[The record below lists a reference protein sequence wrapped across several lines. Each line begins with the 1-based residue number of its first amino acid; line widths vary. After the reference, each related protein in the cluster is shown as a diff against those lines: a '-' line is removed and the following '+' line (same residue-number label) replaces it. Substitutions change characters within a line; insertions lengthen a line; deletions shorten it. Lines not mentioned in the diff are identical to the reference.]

1 MKIIHFAAP
10 SATASSPSRRATR
23 LFPFGIQGA
32 ALIVVLAASMV
43 GCQSM
48 PLDYAGLNDKIAN
61 GDQVAVGEL
70 RRAFLDLEDLP
81 ERMERLRDLELQ
93 AAQLFE
99 DEPLKLGSI
108 GTAIL
113 DTYYGSLTGHFALSR
128 FYEFVG
134 SEEAAVP
141 HRQWQ
146 ARIRE
151 DMEASADG
159 SRESPYP
166 AVTDVEAQMYAVSL
180 GLSPVGSIYQT
191 GEAFPYTLLIQAR
204 PADGPLRNLY
214 FDLGGWYES
223 MRRQFP
229 DENEFSPFALIG
241 FQARRGDT
249 AAQVAVGAFL
259 ATQGRG
265 DEAVDWLRAASRTGN
280 LLANSLLARIFW
292 EEANKDGEDDAR
304 QAALDEVLENYLHA
318 VALGSADAMYALGVL
333 YMNEHYGAEN
343 RDSGVP
349 LLRQAAELEHS
360 DAAMLLAHM
369 HYTGEGVERDLDRA
383 TDYYVASAESGNDFA
398 RRSYARFL
406 LAEAREDPRAL
417 QWLEELA
424 EDDDAEAM
432 ILLGNLHARGV
443 GVKQSLRRAVGWY
456 KDAVDASGGDANIV
470 NEVAWT
476 LTVSD
481 LEGLKRTRYALNIME
496 DLMTRDDEARRKPEY
511 LDTWA
516 ATYAANGD
524 FIRAVAVQ
532 EEAVEAAE
540 DDQYEGV
547 REIIKTHLDAFKSGK
562 TITETAP

>member
-1 MKIIHFAAP
+1 MEIIHFTHP
-10 SATASSPSRRATR
+10 SANARSPSCRATR
-23 LFPFGIQGA
+23 SLFFGFRGPFL
-32 ALIVVLAASMV
+32 ALVLAVSMA
-43 GCQSM
+43 GCQST

-61 GDQVAVGEL
+61 GDKVAVRDL
-70 RRAFLDLEDLP
+70 RGAFFELEDLP

-113 DTYYGSLTGHFALSR
+113 DTYYGSMTGHFALSR

-141 HRQWQ
+141 HQEWLTRV
-146 ARIRE
+146 RE

-159 SRESPYP
+159 SREAPYP
-166 AVTDVEAQMYAVSL
+166 AVTDVEAKMYAISL
-180 GLSPVGSIYQT
+180 GMSPVGSIYQT
-191 GEAFPYTLLIQAR
+191 GDEFPYTLLIQAR
-204 PADGPLRNLY
+204 PAQGPLRNLY
-214 FDLGGWYES
+214 FDLGGLYES
-223 MRRQFP
+223 MRRQFQ
-229 DENEFSPFALIG
+229 DESEFSPFALIG
-241 FQARRGDT
+241 FQARRGDS

-259 ATQGRG
+259 ATQGRA

-292 EEANKDGEDDAR
+292 EQANQESEDDAR
-304 QAALDEVLENYLHA
+304 LAALDEVLENYLHA

-333 YMNEHYGAEN
+333 YTNEHYGAEN

-383 TDYYVASAESGNDFA
+383 AGYYVASAERGNDFA

-406 LAEAREDPRAL
+406 LAETREDPRAL
-417 QWLEELA
+417 TWLEELA
-424 EDDDAEAM
+424 DEQDAEAM
-432 ILLGNLHARGV
+432 ILLGNLHARGL

-456 KDAVDASGGDANIV
+456 KDAVEASEGNANIV

-481 LEGLKRTRYALNIME
+481 LEGLKRARYALNIME
-496 DLMTRDDEARRKPEY
+496 DLMTSDEEARRKPEY

-540 DDQYEGV
+540 DDQYESV
-547 REIIKTHLDAFKSGK
+547 REIIQTHLEAFKNGK

>member
-1 MKIIHFAAP
+1 MKIIQLTDPF
-10 SATASSPSRRATR
+10 ATAGSRSLQPARR
-23 LFPFGIQGA
+23 I
-32 ALIVVLAASMV
+32 LISLTGSIFVFVLAASLA
-43 GCQSM
+43 GCQSA
-48 PLDYAGLNDKIAN
+48 PVDYAGLGDKIAN
-61 GDQVAVGEL
+61 GDPVAVRDL
-70 RRAFLDLEDLP
+70 RRAFLQLEDLP
-81 ERMERLRDLELQ
+81 ERMERLRDLEQQ

-113 DTYYGSLTGHFALSR
+113 DTYYGSLTGHLALAR

-134 SEEAAVP
+134 SEEAAEP
-141 HRQWQ
+141 HHAWV

-151 DMEASADG
+151 EMEASADG
-159 SRESPYP
+159 SRESPFP
-166 AVTDVEAQMYAVSL
+166 AVTDVDAQMYAISL
-180 GLSPVGSIYQT
+180 DMSPVGSIYQT
-191 GEAFPYTLLIQAR
+191 GEAFPYSLLIQAR
-204 PADGPLRNLY
+204 PVEGPLQNLY
-214 FDLGGWYES
+214 FDLSGWYGS
-223 MRRQFP
+223 MRQQLQ
-229 DENEFSPFALIG
+229 DDSEFSPFALIG
-241 FQARRGDT
+241 FQARRGDS

-259 ATQGRG
+259 ATQGRA
-265 DEAVDWLRAASRTGN
+265 DEAIDWLRAASRTGN

-292 EEANKDGEDDAR
+292 ERATQEIEEDAR

-349 LLRQAAELEHS
+349 LLRQAADLEHS

-383 TDYYVASAESGNDFA
+383 AAYYVASAERGNEFA

-406 LAEAREDPRAL
+406 LAEAREDPRAPM
-417 QWLEELA
+417 WLAELA
-424 EDDDAEAM
+424 DEGDAEAM

-456 KDAVDASGGDANIV
+456 KDAVEASQGDANII

-476 LTVSD
+476 LTVSN
-481 LEGLKRTRYALNIME
+481 LEGLKRARYALNIME
-496 DLMTRDDEARRKPEY
+496 DLMSRDAEARRKPEY

-516 ATYAANGD
+516 AAYAANGD

-532 EEAVEAAE
+532 EQAVEAAAE
-540 DDQYEGV
+540 DQYEGV
-547 REIIKTHLDAFKSGK
+547 REIIQTHLEAFKSGK

>member
-1 MKIIHFAAP
+1 
-10 SATASSPSRRATR
+10 
-23 LFPFGIQGA
+23 
-32 ALIVVLAASMV
+32 MV

-265 DEAVDWLRAASRTGN
+265 VPETFSPTPF
-280 LLANSLLARIFW
+280 SP
-292 EEANKDGEDDAR
+292 E
-304 QAALDEVLENYLHA
+304 
-318 VALGSADAMYALGVL
+318 S
-333 YMNEHYGAEN
+333 
-343 RDSGVP
+343 SG
-349 LLRQAAELEHS
+349 
-360 DAAMLLAHM
+360 
-369 HYTGEGVERDLDRA
+369 
-383 TDYYVASAESGNDFA
+383 
-398 RRSYARFL
+398 RR
-406 LAEAREDPRAL
+406 
-417 QWLEELA
+417 
-424 EDDDAEAM
+424 
-432 ILLGNLHARGV
+432 
-443 GVKQSLRRAVGWY
+443 
-456 KDAVDASGGDANIV
+456 
-470 NEVAWT
+470 
-476 LTVSD
+476 
-481 LEGLKRTRYALNIME
+481 RTRTAKTMPGRPRW
-496 DLMTRDDEARRKPEY
+496 TRCWKTTCTPSRSARPTPCTR
-511 LDTWA
+511 WA
-516 ATYAANGD
+516 FST
-524 FIRAVAVQ
+524 
-532 EEAVEAAE
+532 
-540 DDQYEGV
+540 
-547 REIIKTHLDAFKSGK
+547 
-562 TITETAP
+562 

>member
-1 MKIIHFAAP
+1 MA
-10 SATASSPSRRATR
+10 
-23 LFPFGIQGA
+23 
-32 ALIVVLAASMV
+32 

-48 PLDYAGLNDKIAN
+48 PLDYAGLSDKIAN
-61 GDQVAVGEL
+61 GDKVDIRDL
-70 RRAFLDLEDLP
+70 RSAFLELEDLP

-113 DTYYGSLTGHFALSR
+113 DTYYGSLTGHFALAR
-128 FYEFVG
+128 FYGFVG
-134 SEEAAVP
+134 SEDAAVP
-141 HRQWQ
+141 HQVWL

-166 AVTDVEAQMYAVSL
+166 AVTDVEAQMYAISL
-180 GLSPVGSIYQT
+180 GMSQVGSIYQT
-191 GEAFPYTLLIQAR
+191 GDEFPYTLLIQAR
-204 PADGPLRNLY
+204 PSEGPLRNLY

-223 MRRQFP
+223 MRRQFE
-229 DENEFSPFALIG
+229 DEGEFSPFALIG
-241 FQARRGDT
+241 FQARRGDS

-259 ATQGRG
+259 ATQGRA
-265 DEAVDWLRAASRTGN
+265 DEAVDWLRAASRKGN

-292 EEANKDGEDDAR
+292 EQANQESEDDAR
-304 QAALDEVLENYLHA
+304 LAALDEVLENYLHA

-349 LLRQAAELEHS
+349 LLRQAADLQHS

-383 TDYYVASAESGNDFA
+383 ADYYVASAERGNDFA

-406 LAEAREDPRAL
+406 LAEAREDSRAL
-417 QWLEELA
+417 PWLEELA
-424 EDDDAEAM
+424 EEDDAEAM

-456 KDAVDASGGDANIV
+456 KDAVDASEGDANIV

-481 LEGLKRTRYALNIME
+481 LEGLKRARYALNIME

-532 EEAVEAAE
+532 EEAVEAAKE
-540 DDQYEGV
+540 DQYESV
-547 REIIKTHLDAFKSGK
+547 REIIQTHLEAFKDGK
-562 TITETAP
+562 AITETAP

>member
-1 MKIIHFAAP
+1 
-10 SATASSPSRRATR
+10 
-23 LFPFGIQGA
+23 
-32 ALIVVLAASMV
+32 MV

-146 ARIRE
+146 ARTRE
-151 DMEASADG
+151 
-159 SRESPYP
+159 
-166 AVTDVEAQMYAVSL
+166 VEAR
-180 GLSPVGSIYQT
+180 LSDALHAGSIYQT

-265 DEAVDWLRAASRTGN
+265 VPETFSPTPF
-280 LLANSLLARIFW
+280 SP
-292 EEANKDGEDDAR
+292 E
-304 QAALDEVLENYLHA
+304 
-318 VALGSADAMYALGVL
+318 S
-333 YMNEHYGAEN
+333 
-343 RDSGVP
+343 SG
-349 LLRQAAELEHS
+349 
-360 DAAMLLAHM
+360 
-369 HYTGEGVERDLDRA
+369 
-383 TDYYVASAESGNDFA
+383 
-398 RRSYARFL
+398 RR
-406 LAEAREDPRAL
+406 
-417 QWLEELA
+417 
-424 EDDDAEAM
+424 
-432 ILLGNLHARGV
+432 
-443 GVKQSLRRAVGWY
+443 
-456 KDAVDASGGDANIV
+456 
-470 NEVAWT
+470 
-476 LTVSD
+476 
-481 LEGLKRTRYALNIME
+481 RTRTAKTMPGRPRW
-496 DLMTRDDEARRKPEY
+496 TRCWKTTCTPSRSARPTPCTR
-511 LDTWA
+511 WA
-516 ATYAANGD
+516 SST
-524 FIRAVAVQ
+524 
-532 EEAVEAAE
+532 
-540 DDQYEGV
+540 
-547 REIIKTHLDAFKSGK
+547 
-562 TITETAP
+562 